1 MGLLKKFFGQD
12 PGKTE
17 QKGDAFLKVSDWGR
31 AKLEFEKTLA
41 ALEKTSADDAS
52 VKRLRDKLVQAKGA
66 LAHEHRQ
73 AAEDLMEAEYYDEA
87 RRLLQLALDLTRDP
101 ALISAV
107 EKLMHEIE
115 RITAGDIQMEV
126 PQSDL
131 TPLGDDETFTGDQD
145 DETFMAL
152 CSALPEEVQEAYISY
167 GGSFKTGYLALN
179 RGDFDLAADKLSQAL
194 EENPVPDSIIPLELA
209 TANLNLGKL
218 DEARRLLETF
228 LKHHLDA
235 LPGYQL
241 LCEVYWEIGAF
252 DQAETLLADCPDD
265 LKNSLAY
272 VLLRGET
279 LSQAGRHPEAA
290 SLYQDSMEAYGWNQ
304 PLSIALAGTLETLGD
319 LESARDLY
327 AKIMDQCRSCHSR
340 TDPLIKRRF
349 ADISFDL
356 GQHSSGIMEMY
367 LSLVQDDPKNAPLY
381 FQKISRIY
389 ASMGNEEE
397 ARRFRVF
404 AQQAGKDRRGGS
416 QLNTSNTV

>member
-1 MGLLKKFFGQD
+1 MGLFKRFFSQD
-12 PGKTE
+12 PEKTE
-17 QKGDAFLKVSDWGR
+17 QKGDAFLKASDCGR
-31 AKLEFEKTLA
+31 AKLEFEKALD
-41 ALEKTSADDAS
+41 ALEKTSPDDAS
-52 VKRLRDKLVQAKGA
+52 ETRLRDKLVQAKEA

-73 AAEDLMEAEYYDEA
+73 AGEDLMEAGYYDEA
-87 RRLLQLALDLTRDP
+87 RGFLQLTLDLTRDP

-107 EKLMHEIE
+107 EKLMQEIA
-115 RITAGDIQMEV
+115 RLTAGDIQMKV

-131 TPLGDDETFTGDQD
+131 TPLADDETYTGDQD

-152 CSALPEEVQEAYISY
+152 CSALPEEVQEAYLSY

-179 RGDFDLAADKLSQAL
+179 RGDFDLAADDLSHAL
-194 EENPVPDSIIPLELA
+194 EENPAPDSIIPLELA
-209 TANLNLGKL
+209 TAYLNLEKL

-228 LKHHLDA
+228 LQHHPDA
-235 LPGYQL
+235 LPGYQV
-241 LCEVYWEIGAF
+241 LCEVYWGMGAF

-272 VLLRGET
+272 VLLRGKT
-279 LSQAGRHPEAA
+279 LSKAGRHPEAV
-290 SLYQDSMEAYGWNQ
+290 SLYQDFMETYGWNE
-304 PLSIALAGTLETLGD
+304 PLTMALAGTLETLGD

-327 AKIMDQCRSCHSR
+327 AEIMAQCRSCHAR
-340 TDPLIKRRF
+340 IDPLIKRKF

-356 GQHSSGIMEMY
+356 GQHSSAIMEMY
-367 LSLVQDDPKNAPLY
+367 LSLAQDDPENAPLY

-404 AQQAGKDRRGGS
+404 AQQAENGKG
-416 QLNTSNTV
+416 

>member
-1 MGLLKKFFGQD
+1 MGLLKKFFSQD
-12 PGKTE
+12 PEKIE
-17 QKGDAFLKVSDWGR
+17 QKGDAFLKASDWGR
-31 AKLEFEKTLA
+31 AKLEFEKALD
-41 ALEKTSADDAS
+41 ALEKTSSDDAS
-52 VKRLRDKLVQAKGA
+52 ETRLRDKLVQAKGA

-73 AAEDLMEAEYYDEA
+73 AGEDLMEAEYYDEA
-87 RRLLQLALDLTRDP
+87 RGFLQLALDLTRDP

-107 EKLMHEIE
+107 EKLMHEIA
-115 RITAGDIQMEV
+115 RLTAGDIQMEV

-131 TPLGDDETFTGDQD
+131 TPLADDETYTGDQD

-152 CSALPEEVQEAYISY
+152 CSTLPEEVQEAYLSY

-179 RGDFDLAADKLSQAL
+179 RGDFERAADDLSHAL
-194 EENPVPDSIIPLELA
+194 EENPAPDSIIPLELA
-209 TANLNLGKL
+209 TAYLNLEKL

-228 LKHHLDA
+228 LQHHPDA
-235 LPGYQL
+235 LPGYQV

-279 LSQAGRHPEAA
+279 LSKAGSHPEAV
-290 SLYQDSMEAYGWNQ
+290 SYYQDFMEAYGWNE
-304 PLSIALAGTLETLGD
+304 PLAIALAGTLETLGD
-319 LESARDLY
+319 LERARGLY
-327 AKIMDQCRSCHSR
+327 AKIMDQCRSCHTR
-340 TDPLIKRRF
+340 IDPLVKRKF

-356 GQHSSGIMEMY
+356 GQHSSAIMEMY
-367 LSLVQDDPKNAPLY
+367 LSLAQDDPENAPLY
-381 FQKISRIY
+381 FLKISRIY

-404 AQQAGKDRRGGS
+404 AQQAENGKG
-416 QLNTSNTV
+416 

>member
-1 MGLLKKFFGQD
+1 MGLLKKFFSQD
-12 PGKTE
+12 PEKTE
-17 QKGDAFLKVSDWGR
+17 QKGDAFLKASDWGR
-31 AKLEFEKTLA
+31 AKLEFEKALD
-41 ALEKTSADDAS
+41 ALEKTSSDDAL
-52 VKRLRDKLVQAKGA
+52 KTRLRDKLVQAKEA

-73 AAEDLMEAEYYDEA
+73 AGEDLMEAEYYDEA
-87 RRLLQLALDLTRDP
+87 RGFLQLALDLTRDP

-107 EKLMHEIE
+107 EKLMHEIG
-115 RITAGDIQMEV
+115 RLSAGDIQMEV
-126 PQSDL
+126 PRSDL
-131 TPLGDDETFTGDQD
+131 TPLADDETYTGDQD

-152 CSALPEEVQEAYISY
+152 CSALPEEVQEAYLSY
-167 GGSFKTGYLALN
+167 GESFKTGYLALN
-179 RGDFDLAADKLSQAL
+179 RGDFDLAADDLSHAL
-194 EENPVPDSIIPLELA
+194 EENPAPDSIIPLELA
-209 TANLNLGKL
+209 TAYLNLEKL

-228 LKHHLDA
+228 LQHHPDA
-235 LPGYQL
+235 LPGYQV

-279 LSQAGRHPEAA
+279 LSQAGSHSEAA
-290 SLYQDSMEAYGWNQ
+290 SLYQDFMEAYGWNE
-304 PLSIALAGTLETLGD
+304 PLVIALAGTLETLGD

-327 AKIMDQCRSCHSR
+327 AEIMDQCRSCHTR
-340 TDPLIKRRF
+340 IDPLVKRKF

-356 GQHSSGIMEMY
+356 GQHSSAIMEMY
-367 LSLVQDDPKNAPLY
+367 LSLAQDDPENAPLY

-404 AQQAGKDRRGGS
+404 AQQAENGKG
-416 QLNTSNTV
+416 

>member
-1 MGLLKKFFGQD
+1 MGLLKRFFSQD

-17 QKGDAFLKVSDWGR
+17 QKGDAFLKASDWGR
-31 AKLEFEKTLA
+31 AKLEFEKALA
-41 ALEKTSADDAS
+41 ALEKTSSDDAL
-52 VKRLRDKLVQAKGA
+52 KTRLRDKLVQVKGA

-87 RRLLQLALDLTRDP
+87 RGFLQLALDLTRDP

-126 PQSDL
+126 PLSDL
-131 TPLGDDETFTGDQD
+131 TPLGDDETYTGDQD
-145 DETFMAL
+145 DENFMAL
-152 CSALPEEVQEAYISY
+152 CSALPEEVQEAYLSY

-179 RGDFDLAADKLSQAL
+179 RGDFERAADDLSQAL
-194 EENPVPDSIIPLELA
+194 AENPSPDSIIPLELA
-209 TANLNLGKL
+209 TAYLNLEKL

-228 LKHHLDA
+228 LQHHPGA

-290 SLYQDSMEAYGWNQ
+290 SFYQDSMEAYGWNQ

-319 LESARDLY
+319 LESARNLY
-327 AKIMDQCRSCHSR
+327 AKIMDQCRSCHTR

-367 LSLVQDDPKNAPLY
+367 FSLVRDDPENAPLY

-404 AQQAGKDRRGGS
+404 AQQAEKDKRGAPS
-416 QLNTSNTV
+416 

>member
-1 MGLLKKFFGQD
+1 MGFLKKIFSQD
-12 PGKTE
+12 PEKIE
-17 QKGDAFLKVSDWGR
+17 QKGDAFLKASDWGR
-31 AKLEFEKTLA
+31 AKLEFEKALD
-41 ALEKTSADDAS
+41 ALEKTSSDDAS
-52 VKRLRDKLVQAKGA
+52 ETRLRDKLVQAKEA

-73 AAEDLMEAEYYDEA
+73 TGEDLMEVESYDEA
-87 RRLLQLALDLTRDP
+87 MGFLRLALDLTRDP

-107 EKLMHEIE
+107 EKIMHEIA
-115 RITAGDIQMEV
+115 RRTAGDIQIKV
-126 PQSDL
+126 PRSDL
-131 TPLGDDETFTGDQD
+131 TPLVDDEIYTGDQD

-152 CSALPEEVQEAYISY
+152 CSTLPEEVQEAYLSY
-167 GGSFKTGYLALN
+167 GESFKTGYLALN
-179 RGDFDLAADKLSQAL
+179 RGDFDLAADELSHAL
-194 EENPVPDSIIPLELA
+194 EENPAPDSIIPLELA
-209 TANLNLGKL
+209 TACLNLKKL

-228 LKHHLDA
+228 LQYHPDA

-252 DQAETLLADCPDD
+252 DHAETLLADCPDD

-290 SLYQDSMEAYGWNQ
+290 SFYQDSMEAYGWNES
-304 PLSIALAGTLETLGD
+304 LAIALAGTLETLGD
-319 LESARDLY
+319 LESARNLY
-327 AKIMDQCRSCHSR
+327 AEIMNQCRSCHAR
-340 TDPLIKRRF
+340 IDPLIKRRF

-356 GQHSSGIMEMY
+356 GQHSSAIMEMY
-367 LSLVQDDPKNAPLY
+367 LSLAQDDPENAPLY

-404 AQQAGKDRRGGS
+404 AQQAENGKR
-416 QLNTSNTV
+416 